1 MHSDRWMSFQSQ
13 ELKSWLH
20 SLFMVFRQ
28 VVLLVTTQEGN
39 GQCERYNGVTWKTI
53 LAALKS
59 RKLPTTHWEAV
70 LLDALHSIRS
80 LVCTSTNCT
89 PHKRMFNHARRSV
102 NGSTIPSWL
111 KPGPIHVK
119 KHVCNKNDPEVE
131 GADLI
136 YANPACAHVLEMG
149 AKLLYL
155 FVILHL
161 ALLLMLHTMKLY
173 VIVIYLLCMI
183 AKLHRNHLVVM
194 LYLIAMLLVV
204 LLDLENLS

>member
-1 MHSDRWMSFQSQ
+1 MTSSTIIQCLTQLFSIFGMCSYMHSDRRMSFQSQ

-59 RKLPTTHWEAV
+59 RKLPTTYWEAV
-70 LLDALHSIRS
+70 LFDALHSIRS

-111 KPGPIHVK
+111 KPGPI
-119 KHVCNKNDPEVE
+119 
-131 GADLI
+131 
-136 YANPACAHVLEMG
+136 
-149 AKLLYL
+149 
-155 FVILHL
+155 
-161 ALLLMLHTMKLY
+161 
-173 VIVIYLLCMI
+173 
-183 AKLHRNHLVVM
+183 
-194 LYLIAMLLVV
+194 
-204 LLDLENLS
+204 